1 MKKSLLLI
9 TAICSISFGMKAQI
23 QNYSVGQTVNDF
35 TVTDIHG
42 NSHTLSSITASGKWV
57 LIDFFFTACPPCQGT
72 VPFFSQLH
80 EKYGCNSADL
90 YCISIDTGD
99 SDADVTAFENTFST
113 SSGFSPAPA
122 VSGTEGGGNAVDNDF
137 NPLQYPTYCLVD
149 PTMTLRN
156 ADIWPVSSIADFESA
171 FAAANFSP
179 APTACA
185 AGLEN
190 IASINTMSVY
200 PNPATLTATINVSL
214 ESSNDVTAYVY
225 NMVGAVVSTQSYNG
239 VNGENKFVLATEG
252 LENGQYILKVALGNG
267 ATKQISI
274 NVLR

>member
-9 TAICSISFGMKAQI
+9 IAICSISFGMKAQI

-57 LIDFFFTACPPCQGT
+57 LIDFFFTTCPPCQST

-90 YCISIDTGD
+90 FCISIDTGD
-99 SDADVTAFENTFST
+99 SDADVTAFENTYST

-122 VSGTEGGGNAVDNDF
+122 VSGNDGGGNAVISAF
-137 NPLQYPTYCLVD
+137 NPAAYPTYCLVD

-190 IASINTMSVY
+190 IAAINTMNVY
-200 PNPATLTATINVSL
+200 PNPATSTATINVTL
-214 ESSNDVTAYVY
+214 ESSDDVTAYVY

-239 VNGENKFVLATEG
+239 ISGENKFVLATEG
-252 LENGQYILKVALGNG
+252 LNNGQYILKVDLGNG
-267 ATKQISI
+267 AQKQVAL